1 MSFLKVEDLKVY
13 HGYVQALRGLTFQAE
28 KGEIVAVLGANGAG
42 KSTLLGALSGIYPPR
57 SGEIMFDG
65 KPLTRKSPEY
75 IVRQGVS
82 LVPENRQIFNSL
94 TVLDNLLLGAFHR
107 YRKDKKMLEG
117 DLNRIME
124 VFPALSGRESHVAG
138 TLSGGL
144 QQMLAIGRGLM
155 ARPKILML
163 DEPSTGLAPLIVR
176 EIMSALFNLKEDGTS
191 IILVEQNAAAA
202 LKVADRAI
210 IMERGQVVLA
220 GRPNELI
227 RDEKVRRAYLG
238 RDKSSPGRA
247 AACGYT

>member
-1 MSFLKVEDLKVY
+1 MNILQVTELKVY
-13 HGYVQALRGLTFQAE
+13 HGYVQALRGLTFQAA
-28 KGEIVAVLGANGAG
+28 KGEIIAVLGANGAG

-57 SGEIMFDG
+57 SGEIMFEG
-65 KPLTRKSPEY
+65 KPLIRKSPEY

-94 TVLDNLLLGAFHR
+94 TVQDNLLLGAFHC
-107 YRKDKKMLEG
+107 YRKDKYMLEG
-117 DLNRIME
+117 DLTRVME

-155 ARPKILML
+155 ARPKVLML

-176 EIMSALFNLKEDGTS
+176 EIMSALYTLKEDGTT

-202 LKVADRAI
+202 LKVADCAI
-210 IMERGQVVLA
+210 IMERGRVVLA
-220 GRPNELI
+220 GKPGELI
-227 RDEKVRRAYLG
+227 KDEKIQRVYLG
-238 RDKSSPGRA
+238 RDKSGPGRA
-247 AACGYT
+247 AAAYG